1 MLAHAQ
7 AATHS
12 QGPGTALDTLF
23 ELADGLAAMAKAQG
37 IALLGLGVGVPGV
50 VDAERGVVGEY
61 IKNVPE
67 LAGCPLAER
76 LAARYGVSALLGND
90 GNLLALGQ
98 WRFGAGRGARSL
110 ALLAPGARSEE
121 GRVGG

>member
-12 QGPGTALDTLF
+12 QGPGTALDTVF
-23 ELADGLAAMAKAQG
+23 ERADGLAAMAKAQG
-37 IALLGLGVGVPGV
+37 IAVLGRGVGVPGV
-50 VDAERGVVGEY
+50 VDAERGIVGED

-76 LAARYGVSALLGND
+76 LAARYGVSALVDND
-90 GNLLALGQ
+90 VNLLALRP
-98 WRFGAGRGARSL
+98 WRLWGL
-110 ALLAPGARSEE
+110 
-121 GRVGG
+121 